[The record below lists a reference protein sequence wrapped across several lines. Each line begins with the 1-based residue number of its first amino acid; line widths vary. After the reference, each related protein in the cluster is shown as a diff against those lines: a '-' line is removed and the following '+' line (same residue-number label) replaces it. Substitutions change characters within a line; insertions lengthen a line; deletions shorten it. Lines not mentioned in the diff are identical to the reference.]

1 MDSSLGSSLSPT
13 LSPDMKGFFKE
24 KLRNMKPRRGK
35 GREGKEVKGR
45 CEEGSK
51 GDPDCEGRGGR
62 KGESG
67 YSHLDCCADV
77 PYNLAEEPEQVGGV
91 LGKSLLFLE
100 NPNRYLST
108 QGNLVK
114 G

>member
-1 MDSSLGSSLSPT
+1 MGSSLSPT

-51 GDPDCEGRGGR
+51 GDPNCEGRGGR

-77 PYNLAEEPEQVGGV
+77 PYNLAEEPEQVGG
-91 LGKSLLFLE
+91 GNGQSLLFLE
-100 NPNRYLST
+100 NPNRYLPA
-108 QGNLVK
+108 QGNLVE